1 MREIPKFHKS
11 RRRVS
16 AGKHVEK
23 DLRDSVKWSP
33 EDKDKVME
41 VVNSGFR
48 LSTRIVE
55 EPERSSVAPALDSQN
70 KC

>member
-1 MREIPKFHKS
+1 MSKKTY
-11 RRRVS
+11 
-16 AGKHVEK
+16 
-23 DLRDSVKWSP
+23 VKWSP

-55 EPERSSVAPALDSQN
+55 EPERSSVTPALDSQN